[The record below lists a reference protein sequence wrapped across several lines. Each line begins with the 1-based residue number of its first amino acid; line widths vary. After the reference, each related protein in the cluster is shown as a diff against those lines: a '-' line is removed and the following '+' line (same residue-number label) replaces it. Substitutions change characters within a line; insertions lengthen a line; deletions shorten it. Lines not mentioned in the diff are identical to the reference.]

1 MLTAEELENAV
12 RYFLEFL
19 KGFETLTLMQTDVI
33 EQFPVVLMGS
43 DFWLHVRT
51 FIAET
56 LLVEKT
62 IEAEDA
68 ELFYVMDSPEE
79 VVSIIKATDQETEP
93 A

>member
-1 MLTAEELENAV
+1 L
-12 RYFLEFL
+12 
-19 KGFETLTLMQTDVI
+19 
-33 EQFPVVLMGS
+33 
-43 DFWLHVRT
+43 RT

-68 ELFYVMDSPEE
+68 ELFYVTDSSEE
-79 VVSIIKATDQETEP
+79 AVSIIKATDQETEP